1 DTPSYFIAIFKRHF
15 KITPLSFMRTMN
27 H

>member
-1 DTPSYFIAIFKRHF
+1 SYFIAIFKRHF

>member
-1 DTPSYFIAIFKRHF
+1 TPSYFIAIFKRHF

>member
-1 DTPSYFIAIFKRHF
+1 YFIAIFKRHF
-15 KITPLSFMRTMN
+15 KLTPLSFMRKMN

>member
-1 DTPSYFIAIFKRHF
+1 YFIAIFKRHF